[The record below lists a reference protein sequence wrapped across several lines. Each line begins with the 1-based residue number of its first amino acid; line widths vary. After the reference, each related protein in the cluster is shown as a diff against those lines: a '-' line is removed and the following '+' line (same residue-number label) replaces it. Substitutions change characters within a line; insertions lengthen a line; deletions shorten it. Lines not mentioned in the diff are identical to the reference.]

1 MRMVSFRGHPEL
13 HIYSSYVYIRP
24 YWGDYYAW

>member
-13 HIYSSYVYIRP
+13 YIYSRDRKLLVAGI
-24 YWGDYYAW
+24 